1 MKDLKQTYR
10 PKKGFQTNIS
20 DVMSGKILEKGLFEL
35 LPFSLY
41 ICLLLVF
48 YINNSYR
55 AESSIRAISSLER
68 ELKDLRSE
76 YITTKSL
83 LMYQSKQTESTLSV
97 AISTMVSSISMV
109 SPTSLCQLA
118 FLCLVLIWTYDILL
132 GN

>member
-1 MKDLKQTYR
+1 MKDLKQTYQ
-10 PKKGFQTNIS
+10 PKKGFQTSFS

-55 AESSIRAISSLER
+55 AESSIRTISSLER

-83 LMYQSKQTESTLSV
+83 LMYQSKQTEVQTLV
-97 AISTMVSSISMV
+97 ADHG
-109 SPTSLCQLA
+109 
-118 FLCLVLIWTYDILL
+118 LVKSNQQPFIIRA
-132 GN
+132 N